1 MTDEFKEM
9 AFELVALNLAFESV
23 RSGNYD
29 IDLLPP
35 SREIVEAVRR
45 EREKGENSNPS
56 VES

>member
-9 AFELVALNLAFESV
+9 AFELVALNLAFESA

-29 IDLLPP
+29 IDLLRL
-35 SREIVEAVRR
+35 SGEIVEAVRR

>member
-29 IDLLPP
+29 IDLLPL